1 MKWFAI
7 NLIYQVIS
15 GEGKHSPQFNEQT
28 RLIKAADSFN
38 AIRKAQQNA
47 GKFNLPI
54 KNSAGDLVVWKF
66 VAIGGILAVD
76 EPADGVEVNSK
87 IIEPESSK
95 TYLAKLKHRNKSLTN
110 LKRLDN

>member
-15 GEGKHSPQFNEQT
+15 GEGKHSPQFNEQI
-28 RLIKAADSFN
+28 RLIKAVDSLN
-38 AIRKAQQNA
+38 AIKKAQQSA

-54 KNSAGDLVVWKF
+54 TNSAGDTVVWKF
-66 VAIGGILAVD
+66 VAIGGVLEID
-76 EPADGVEVNSK
+76 EPADGVEINSK

-95 TYLAKLKHRNKSLTN
+95 TYLAKLKHRNKSLIN